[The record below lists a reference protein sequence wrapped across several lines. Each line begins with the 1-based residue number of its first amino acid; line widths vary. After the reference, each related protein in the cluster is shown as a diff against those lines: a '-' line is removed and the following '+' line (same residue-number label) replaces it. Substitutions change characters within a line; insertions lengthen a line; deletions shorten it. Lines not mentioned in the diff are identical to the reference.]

1 MDYYIVF
8 CGFGNPYN
16 ILRQISNL
24 TRQHA
29 TGTSVATDFKSDAT
43 TRNWNIRRNGIQFI
57 SKLYD

>member
-29 TGTSVATDFKSDAT
+29 TGTSVATEYNLSVSYMINFKINAPVIFLD
-43 TRNWNIRRNGIQFI
+43 
-57 SKLYD
+57 